1 MRSAVEHESAAQ
13 GTELQLGVGVLDVRG
28 LKCSLQRRIVSK
40 LTESSRGRK
49 SLVHG
54 VQKD

>member
-1 MRSAVEHESAAQ
+1 MEHEWTAQ
-13 GTELQLGVGVLDVRG
+13 GTKLLLVVGVLEVRG